1 MTAGRDRS
9 LAELVSASFEQLGV
23 LVRNEVELAKAE
35 VAEKAKQ
42 AGIAI
47 AMIGGAAV
55 LAIPALVLILLSAAA
70 GLVELGIAEPW
81 AYLAVGVATALG
93 GGALAMAGMNRLSA
107 KALAPQETL
116 QQLEQDKRALREMV
130 K

>member
-1 MTAGRDRS
+1 MTPGRDRS
-9 LAELVSASFEQLGV
+9 LAELVSASFDQLGV

-35 VAEKAKQ
+35 IADKAKK

-47 AMIGGAAV
+47 AMIGAAAV

-70 GLVELGIAEPW
+70 GLVKLGMAEPW
-81 AYLAVGVATALG
+81 AYLAVGIATAVG
-93 GGALAMAGMNRLSA
+93 GGALAMAGINRLSA
-107 KALAPQETL
+107 KALAPHETL
-116 QQLEQDKRALREMV
+116 QQLEQDKTALREMV